1 MLACHQT
8 TRIYANG
15 VAESLLIQPCL
26 TEEWTGNAPLRRAA
40 KNVVPILYRWLD
52 FEAFDDFGDFVESIS
67 CETSES
73 CQVRGSNPCR
83 GGIFWLQQFRRQLPY
98 PCTNSVATSVAE
110 LSSALWKL
118 IDVIAS
124 ST

>member
-52 FEAFDDFGDFVESIS
+52 FEAFDDFGVRVSSPDWGANVQLGRPGIRFSNAILTGRESGRPL
-67 CETSES
+67 
-73 CQVRGSNPCR
+73 RGM
-83 GGIFWLQQFRRQLPY
+83 
-98 PCTNSVATSVAE
+98 
-110 LSSALWKL
+110 LW
-118 IDVIAS
+118 
-124 ST
+124 